1 MVQEQNN
8 GPLVDEVDSDVVETL
23 NPDGE
28 GGVGPEGERFGGMF
42 TGLEFSSEGEA
53 HQQRHDESFDELV
66 ELMEQYYVPRK
77 KVDTRAQLLT
87 ALLIVTENVNN
98 CQAFSSSLV
107 AVALSCGAQFGK
119 KLNGRELF
127 ANEVGSNA
135 DQFLDR
141 VYAYE
146 DGKAFLSEVASL
158 FRRAAKDERLG
169 RLVAWRESRM
179 SERPSG
185 AHQVV
190 APIAVP
196 EPIESSTQSVSE
208 VVDFANTLEH
218 VSEAPAVFEEPV
230 VSGSSASAIVLA
242 DVQDPK
248 EAGLVLRRWLTTPGS
263 KAEMRLTVR
272 EHPDQVLALVQ
283 KGDDTGLTSRELAD
297 VTEMVIAQLT
307 DDRSS
312 ELIRDQLSPQRIA
325 EIASELGDRE
335 TALLS
340 FTEPRIVVSALA
352 QHVREIFGRDQ
363 LKKGVV
369 DPVVE
374 SSAFSSWLGMLR
386 NCQGREDLQELLD
399 YRVGV
404 FCIRDFLL
412 VALLVEAMPQV
423 LVATDESEFSES
435 LGDDDADVGAEPSV
449 EDIEADD
456 DVQLSAAKSVESESL
471 ISDMG
476 IRIVASETDIQSVPN
491 DSFTDFEM
499 NPEMSRS
506 RLLSLVAEFSTDLV
520 MSRFVLFSLEDE
532 GSQDV
537 KTTDVSSVVE
547 AQTANV
553 AASLF

>member
-28 GGVGPEGERFGGMF
+28 NDSDSEGEKFGGLF
-42 TGLEFSSEGEA
+42 TGLEFSSEDEA
-53 HQQRHDESFDELV
+53 HQQHHDELFGELV
-66 ELMEQYYVPRK
+66 ELLDQYYLPRK
-77 KVDTRAQLLT
+77 KVDTRAQLLS
-87 ALLIVTENVNN
+87 ALLVVTQNVNN
-98 CQAFSSSLV
+98 CTAFSSALV
-107 AVALSCGAQFGK
+107 AVALSCGARFGK
-119 KLNGRELF
+119 RLNGRELF
-127 ANEVGSNA
+127 ANESESDA

-146 DGKAFLSEVASL
+146 DGNAFLSEVALL
-158 FRRAAKDERLG
+158 FQRAAQDEKLG
-169 RLVAWRESRM
+169 RLIASRESRM

-190 APIAVP
+190 APISVP

-363 LKKGVV
+363 LKKGVI

-435 LGDDDADVGAEPSV
+435 GDDDADVGAEPSV

-476 IRIVASETDIQSVPN
+476 IRIAASETDIQSVPN